1 MSNITSTAAT
11 TPISKFDKLKTQFRA
26 FALHL
31 IPIVANSTQKHNW
44 VLKITHCHIFGIAY
58 WW

>member
-11 TPISKFDKLKTQFRA
+11 TPISKLDKLKTQFRA

-31 IPIVANSTQKHNW
+31 ITIVANSTQKHNW
-44 VLKITHCHIFGIAY
+44 VL
-58 WW
+58 